1 MILEMI
7 KDQDKLNEDK
17 LRLAIVYMMG
27 KEVLKKESDEIEN
40 ALKEIGCDSK
50 AIHYIQQYN
59 SFQLTFHIYQL
70 FNKIISNVETS
81 SNTSYSTYQRFK

>member
-40 ALKEIGCDSK
+40 ALKEIG
-50 AIHYIQQYN
+50 
-59 SFQLTFHIYQL
+59 
-70 FNKIISNVETS
+70 
-81 SNTSYSTYQRFK
+81 